1 MSASVMSAW
10 IESTALADVGSL
22 RAAVAFSPIIV
33 HPDAFERPITNWA
46 AIRSSTGVDAFVLA
60 WIASH
65 GRGVRRHA
73 Q

>member
-1 MSASVMSAW
+1 MSAS

-22 RAAVAFSPIIV
+22 RAAVALSPIIV
-33 HPDAFERPITNWA
+33 HPVAFERPITNWA
-46 AIRSSTGVDAFVLA
+46 AIRKSTDVDAFILA

-65 GRGVRRHA
+65 GRGVRSHA